1 MPTIKISIT
10 DKRATA
16 DPAVIVCGNSD
27 YVVEFAFDAEWEQE
41 TVRTARFI
49 ANGSYQ
55 DVVFTGNSCAVPIIT
70 DATEVHIG
78 VFAGN
83 LRTTTGVRIPCVR
96 SITCGDGTPAPET
109 EDVYAQLI
117 EMIKSGMLQGPQGDK
132 GDAPEKGV
140 DYWTESDK
148 AEIVQEVMDALP
160 AAEEVS
166 F

>member
-1 MPTIKISIT
+1 MPTINISIR
-10 DKRATA
+10 DKRAA
-16 DPAVIVCGNSD
+16 AEPAMIVCGNSD
-27 YVVEFAFDAEWEQE
+27 YIVEFAFDAEWEQE
-41 TVRTARFI
+41 PIRTARFI
-49 ANGSYQ
+49 ANGSYR
-55 DVVFTGNSCAVPIIT
+55 DVVFTGNLCAVPIIT

-83 LRTTTGVRIPCVR
+83 LRTSTGARIPCTR
-96 SITCGDGTPAPET
+96 SITYGDGSPAPET

-117 EMIKSGMLQGPQGDK
+117 EMIEAGMLQGPQGDK

-160 AAEEVS
+160 AAEEVQ